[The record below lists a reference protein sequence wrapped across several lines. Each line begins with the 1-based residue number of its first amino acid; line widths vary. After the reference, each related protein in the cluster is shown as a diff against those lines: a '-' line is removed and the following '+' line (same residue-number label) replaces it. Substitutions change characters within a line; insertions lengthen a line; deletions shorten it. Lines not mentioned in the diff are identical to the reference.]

1 MTKYRLKGGTLSITE
16 SPVFE
21 EASREEL
28 RVLLALIERGF
39 EITDEDELARAARV
53 TRARASS
60 TLTLLLGEGIIEEC
74 DKDVPTITYE
84 FDPKASPEKEEE
96 SKKVAANIRDKSLS
110 SMIDACTKLLGR
122 STLPTTEIKKL
133 ASLNTTMALSE
144 EYVVALATYL
154 FERDALS
161 VTRLVSTASRL
172 VDDGITNV
180 ENLNGYLE
188 GKRREDSY
196 TASMRSIFGIFGRNL
211 SPTELKYFKKWQSEF
226 SFTSDIVE
234 YAYGI
239 ATESIAKL
247 DYKYINAI
255 LTKWHE
261 AGCKSLAEIFEYE
274 KHAKA
279 TREKKKT
286 TAEHRAR
293 PRAEAEAP
301 KYGNF
306 DPREALA
313 AALSRSYG
321 DDNDK

>member
-1 MTKYRLKGGTLSITE
+1 MKNYRLNGGTLSITE

-39 EITDEDELARAARV
+39 KVADEDELAAVAKV

-74 DKDVPTITYE
+74 DLDVPKITYE
-84 FDPKASPEKEEE
+84 FDPATSNEKEET
-96 SKKVAANIRDKSLS
+96 SKTVAANIRDNSLS
-110 SMIDACTKLLGR
+110 SMIDACTKLLGKT
-122 STLPTTEIKKL
+122 TLPTTEIKKL
-133 ASLNTTMALSE
+133 ASLNTSLELSE
-144 EYVVALATYL
+144 EYVVALASYL
-154 FERDALS
+154 FERDALT

-172 VDDGITNV
+172 VDDGITTATTLT
-180 ENLNGYLE
+180 EYLE

-196 TASMRSIFGIFGRNL
+196 TASMRSIFGIWGRNL

-255 LTKWHE
+255 LTRWHE
-261 AGCKSLAEIFEYE
+261 AGCKTIDEILEYE
-274 KHAKA
+274 KHSKA
-279 TREKKKT
+279 EKENKKSLG
-286 TAEHRAR
+286 HR
-293 PRAEAEAP
+293 PRPKAQTEAP

>member
-1 MTKYRLKGGTLSITE
+1 MKKYQLKGGRLSVTE
-16 SPVFE
+16 SAVFE

-39 EITDEDELARAARV
+39 DFADEDELAKVARV

-60 TLTLLLGEGIIEEC
+60 TLTLLLGEGIIEEY
-74 DKDVPTITYE
+74 DSNEPKITYE
-84 FDPKASPEKEEE
+84 FDPEASHEREEQ
-96 SKKVAANIRDKSLS
+96 SKKVAASIRDNSLS
-110 SMIDACTKLLGR
+110 SMIDACTKLLGKT
-122 STLPTTEIKKL
+122 TLPTTEIKKL
-133 ASLNTTMALSE
+133 ASLNTSLELSE
-144 EYVVALATYL
+144 EYVVALASYL
-154 FERDALS
+154 LERDALS

-172 VDDGITNV
+172 VDDGITTATT
-180 ENLNGYLE
+180 LTAYLE

-196 TASMRSIFGIFGRNL
+196 TASMRSIFGIWGRNL

-255 LTKWHE
+255 LTRWHE
-261 AGCKSLAEIFEYE
+261 AGCKTIDEILEYE
-274 KHAKA
+274 KHSKA
-279 TREKKKT
+279 EKENKKS
-286 TAEHRAR
+286 AGHR
-293 PRAEAEAP
+293 PRPKAEAEAP

>member
-1 MTKYRLKGGTLSITE
+1 MNKYRLKNGALSLIGTQ
-16 SPVFE
+16 VFE

-39 EITDEDELARAARV
+39 EVSGEDELAELAGV

-60 TLTLLLGEGIIEEC
+60 AITLFLGEGIIEEC
-74 DKDVPTITYE
+74 DPSEPKITYE
-84 FDPKASPEKEEE
+84 FDPAASCEKEQT
-96 SKKVAANIRDKSLS
+96 SKTVAANIRDNSLS
-110 SMIDACTKLLGR
+110 SMIDACTKLLGKT
-122 STLPTTEIKKL
+122 TLPTTEIKKL
-133 ASLNTTMALSE
+133 ASLNTSLDLSE
-144 EYVVALATYL
+144 EYVVALASYL
-154 FERDALS
+154 LERDALS

-172 VDDGITNV
+172 VDSGITDARDLS
-180 ENLNGYLE
+180 EYLE

-196 TASMRSIFGIFGRNL
+196 TASMRSIFGIWGRNL
-211 SPTELKYFKKWQSEF
+211 SPTELKYFKKWQNDF

-239 ATESIAKL
+239 ATESIARL

-261 AGCKSLAEIFEYE
+261 AGCKALEEILEYE
-274 KHAKA
+274 KHSKA
-279 TREKKKT
+279 EKESKKP
-286 TAEHRAR
+286 EGHR
-293 PRAEAEAP
+293 PRPKTEAEAP

>member
-1 MTKYRLKGGTLSITE
+1 MKNYRLNGGTLSITE

-39 EITDEDELARAARV
+39 NVADEDELAAVAKV

-74 DKDVPTITYE
+74 DLDVPKITYE
-84 FDPKASPEKEEE
+84 FDPATSNEKEET
-96 SKKVAANIRDKSLS
+96 SKTVAANIRDNSLS
-110 SMIDACTKLLGR
+110 SMIDACTKLLGKT
-122 STLPTTEIKKL
+122 TLPTTEIKKL
-133 ASLNTTMALSE
+133 ASLNTSLELSE
-144 EYVVALATYL
+144 EYVVALASYL
-154 FERDALS
+154 FERDALT

-172 VDDGITNV
+172 VDDGITTATTLT
-180 ENLNGYLE
+180 EYLE

-196 TASMRSIFGIFGRNL
+196 TASMRSIFGIWGRNL

-255 LTKWHE
+255 LTRWHE
-261 AGCKSLAEIFEYE
+261 AGCKTIDEILEYE
-274 KHAKA
+274 KHSKA
-279 TREKKKT
+279 EKENKKP
-286 TAEHRAR
+286 AGHR
-293 PRAEAEAP
+293 PRPKAQTEAP

>member
-1 MTKYRLKGGTLSITE
+1 MKNYRLNGGTLSITE

-39 EITDEDELARAARV
+39 NVADEDELAAVAKV

-74 DKDVPTITYE
+74 DLDVPKITYE
-84 FDPKASPEKEEE
+84 FDPATSNEKEET
-96 SKKVAANIRDKSLS
+96 SKTVAANIRDNSLS
-110 SMIDACTKLLGR
+110 SMIDACTKLLGKT
-122 STLPTTEIKKL
+122 TLPTTEIKKL
-133 ASLNTTMALSE
+133 ASLNTSLELSE
-144 EYVVALATYL
+144 EYVVALASYL
-154 FERDALS
+154 FERDALT

-172 VDDGITNV
+172 VDDGITTATTLT
-180 ENLNGYLE
+180 EYLE
-188 GKRREDSY
+188 GKRRDDSY
-196 TASMRSIFGIFGRNL
+196 TASMRSIFGIWGRNL

-255 LTKWHE
+255 LTRWHE
-261 AGCKSLAEIFEYE
+261 AGCKTIHEILEYE
-274 KHAKA
+274 KHSKA
-279 TREKKKT
+279 EKENKKSSG
-286 TAEHRAR
+286 HR
-293 PRAEAEAP
+293 PRPKAEAEAP

>member
-1 MTKYRLKGGTLSITE
+1 MKKYRLKGGALSITE
-16 SPVFE
+16 SAVFE

-39 EITDEDELARAARV
+39 DFADEDELAGVARV
-53 TRARASS
+53 TRARAASAM
-60 TLTLLLGEGIIEEC
+60 TLLLGEGIIEEC
-74 DKDVPTITYE
+74 DPDAPNITYE
-84 FDPKASPEKEEE
+84 FDPALSNEKENE
-96 SKKVAANIRDKSLS
+96 SKMVAVAIRDRSLS
-110 SMIDACTKLLGR
+110 SMIDACTKLLGKT
-122 STLPTTEIKKL
+122 TLPTTEIKKL
-133 ASLNTTMALSE
+133 TSLNTSLSLSE

-154 FERDALS
+154 LERDALT

-172 VDDGITNV
+172 VDDGITTATTLT
-180 ENLNGYLE
+180 EYLE

-196 TASMRSIFGIFGRNL
+196 TASMRSIFGIWGRTL
-211 SPTELKYFKKWQSEF
+211 SPTELKYFKRWQSEF
-226 SFTSDIVE
+226 CFTSDIVE

-255 LTKWHE
+255 LTRWHE
-261 AGCKSLAEIFEYE
+261 AACRSLDEILEYE
-274 KHAKA
+274 KHSAP
-279 TREKKKT
+279 TNEKKNKT
-286 TAEHRAR
+286 THRSR
-293 PRAEAEAP
+293 PKAEAEAP